1 MSETKLEK
9 WERGKTLL
17 LESLHKPDSRLRG
30 CAHNQECYHELM
42 EIRDEVIEIV
52 RAMPNPH
59 ADPIPFGK
67 KNNSVTP
74 TVTTPAGEISET
86 LMSGA
91 LGNYYEH
98 SDAWYDY
105 KRNDPNAENPFT
117 DPKDRER
124 AERVVN
130 GN

>member
-1 MSETKLEK
+1 MSETKKDK
-9 WERGKTLL
+9 WERGKTLF
-17 LESLHKPDSRLRG
+17 LESVYKPDSKLRG

-59 ADPIPFGK
+59 APTLEFGK
-67 KNNSVTP
+67 KNNFVTP

-91 LGNYYEH
+91 LGDYY
-98 SDAWYDY
+98 SD
-105 KRNDPNAENPFT
+105 KREY
-117 DPKDRER
+117 
-124 AERVVN
+124 
-130 GN
+130 